1 MGEHENRSSSRTA
14 QTLAAVY
21 AAAGMLHFAKPEPFD
36 DLIPGWLPGKART
49 WTHASGVAELVSAG
63 LMAFPPTRRLGGL
76 VTAGLYAVVWPGNM
90 QMVANWRDKP
100 WPMQALAWARLP
112 MQVWLLKQAWSVAKG
127 DERKH

>member
-1 MGEHENRSSSRTA
+1 MTNRKRNSDATARTLTIVNA
-14 QTLAAVY
+14 T
-21 AAAGMLHFAKPEPFD
+21 AGVLHFAKPETFD
-36 DLIPGWLPGKART
+36 GLIPEWLPGKART

-63 LMAFPPTRRLGGL
+63 LMAFPATRRIGGL

-112 MQVWLLKQAWSVAKG
+112 LQVWLLKQAWSVAK
-127 DERKH
+127 DDNVS